1 MALKERLSEI
11 MNKITK
17 LILIIN
23 ISILIG
29 ACGYYSM
36 AGSIP
41 PHIKSIAI
49 PLLVNQTAEFG
60 IAEDI
65 TDNLLDRFVEEN
77 ILKIADESD
86 ANSILRGTIEKVED
100 APYTFSREEAVSEF
114 RLKIYLDIEWY
125 DVINDKVLLKKQF
138 SGWGAYGLTG
148 DINTDGVDN
157 DGDGLIDQDDNDEF
171 GEPRSF
177 ATKIA
182 VTKIAEDIL
191 NDILTSW

>member
-148 DINTDGVDN
+148 DISTDGVDN